1 MDKGGDNMIFIK
13 IDEHTI
19 RCIMKQEELAKM
31 GYDLESLLQEQD
43 QEKIQNF
50 LHEIMDKAKAAGVE
64 LTEEYRAV
72 QSIVLPGQYL
82 ALNFSNIN
90 PSDQIDNL
98 IANFLEVADA
108 VEDAGRENLERIL
121 EKEGEEKVSAF
132 NEFMERLKEFHSASQ
147 QEERQHHSVSEEMAE
162 NYMLKFPDLNAV
174 EKFCKAAAFNI
185 PGRLYKDKKNYC
197 MLLEGTPDN
206 LDNLNLLLLQACE
219 FADTVEPDHFYSQCL
234 EEHGDIII
242 RENPIE
248 VLKSL

>member
-1 MDKGGDNMIFIK
+1 MIFIK

-19 RCIMKQEELAKM
+19 RCIMKQEELSKM
-31 GYDLESLLQEQD
+31 GYDLESLLKEQD
-43 QEKIQNF
+43 PEKIQSF
-50 LHEIMDKAKAAGVE
+50 LHEIMEKAKAAGVE

-72 QSIVLPGQYL
+72 QSVVLPGQYL

-108 VEDAGRENLERIL
+108 VEDAGRDNLEKIL

-132 NEFMERLKEFHSASQ
+132 NEFMERLKEFHSSS
-147 QEERQHHSVSEEMAE
+147 QEERQRRAAPEERPE
-162 NYMLKFPDLNAV
+162 NYILKFPDMNTV

-219 FADTVEPDHFYSQCL
+219 FADTVEPDRFYSQCL